1 MMTKKEASEIINTIS
16 QKMQRLKGNDTA
28 KAIHSGCC
36 ERLRFISAYCFDDDD
51 KVPGMLEA
59 AAQKDLEQFMAKEPG
74 AL

>member
-16 QKMQRLKGNDTA
+16 QKMQRLKDNDTA

-36 ERLRFISAYCFDDDD
+36 ERLRFINAHCFDDDD
-51 KVPGMLEA
+51 KVPGMLAA